1 MPRTRS
7 MALSLALV
15 ALTFGVRLHSAEPPW
30 LEIHSIHFTVVT
42 DAGEKKGREVAL
54 RFEQMRTVFAGL
66 LGRDRLQQ
74 SRPLTIL
81 AFKDDKSYYQLAPL
95 RQGRPIDA
103 PGFFLPGDDQDFI
116 ALNLF
121 EDQAWRAV
129 AHAFAVSLLN
139 WNYPPAQGW
148 FDEGLAE
155 YFSSI
160 RVNGNQVEIGGDPEL
175 LPSLSED
182 LAGNQHETHPPK
194 SLTELLG
201 AQVWLSLPDLFAMK
215 HDPSTRNQGTRHV
228 LYYAESWIV
237 MHYLLHEKKLPETGT
252 YFGLVLNQHVP
263 VEDAIQQAYG
273 MSAAQFEQAVK
284 DYFRS
289 LGGLTDVVNAARQ
302 TNVDPDRPPVTLDSG
317 QTDRFPVPVGA
328 EDSTIT
334 ARPLAE
340 ADARALYAGVQ
351 VRVPE
356 RRDIGLKTLRELAT
370 TPTEADKKAESKSA
384 KKIGEDAEQLPS
396 YAIGN
401 ALAHRF
407 LAWDHIEHAEFEDA
421 FTEISDA
428 ASLNPRDMWL
438 RYYLSV
444 AKYRVA
450 QSKHADM
457 SGLANMMLDLKGVLE
472 WNPEMADAYDLL
484 AMARNSGGS
493 STSAMQAARAAIV
506 LSPRNELYVYHLAQI
521 YVSSKKWEAA
531 GALLDRL
538 KSSNDP
544 QIASLARDLLSQAG
558 SERKYGIPMS
568 PTGTSPPKYEAQK
581 SPFDVLEQDAAK
593 RRASENPTGVTADH
607 RATKFVKGRLVS
619 VDCSKSPMA
628 VLVIRSDAGALKLRV
643 ADYKS
648 LLLIGAD
655 DFSCE
660 WRDVPVTANYK
671 PGAGTEGDLVSLEVR

>member
-7 MALSLALV
+7 IALCFAFL
-15 ALTFGVRLHSAEPPW
+15 ALTFCVRLHAAEPPW
-30 LEIHSIHFTVVT
+30 LEIHSIHYTVVT
-42 DAGEKKGREVAL
+42 DAGEKRGREVAL
-54 RFEQMRTVFAGL
+54 RFEQMRSVFAGL
-66 LGRDRLQQ
+66 LGKDRLQQ

-95 RQGRPIDA
+95 RQGRPIDV
-103 PGFFLPGDDQDFI
+103 PGFFLPCDDQDFV

-129 AHAFAVSLLN
+129 AHDFAVSLLS

-160 RVNGNQVEIGGDPEL
+160 RINGNQVEIGGDPEL
-175 LPSLSED
+175 LPSVTED
-182 LAGNQHETHPPK
+182 LVGNQREAHPPK

-201 AQVWLSLPDLFAMK
+201 AQVWLSLPDLFAVK

-252 YFGLVLNQHVP
+252 YFGLILNQHIP
-263 VEDAIQQAYG
+263 VEEAIQQAYG
-273 MSAAQFEQAVK
+273 MSPAQLEQAVK

-289 LGGLTDVVNAARQ
+289 LTGLADAVNAARQ
-302 TNVDPDRPPVTLDSG
+302 TNVDPARPAPTLNSG
-317 QTDRFPVPVGA
+317 QADRFPVPVGA

-334 ARPLAE
+334 ARPLPE

-356 RRDIGLKTLRELAT
+356 RRDIGLKTLQEFAT
-370 TPTEADKKAESKSA
+370 TPTEADKKAESKPA

-407 LAWDHIEHAEFEDA
+407 LAWDHIEHGEFEDA
-421 FTEISDA
+421 FSEIGDA

-444 AKYRVA
+444 AKYRMA
-450 QSKHADM
+450 QSRHADM
-457 SGLANMMLDLKGVLE
+457 TGLANMMLDLKGVLE

-484 AMARNSGGS
+484 AVARNSGGS
-493 STSAMQAARAAIV
+493 STAAMQAARAAIA
-506 LSPRNELYVYHLAQI
+506 LSPRNQLYVYHLAQI

-538 KSSNDP
+538 KSSSDP

-558 SERKYGIPMS
+558 SERKYGIP
-568 PTGTSPPKYEAQK
+568 TSPAGASQPKYEAQK

-593 RRASENPTGVTADH
+593 RAGENAPGTTADQ

-619 VDCSKSPMA
+619 IDCSKSPVA
-628 VLVIRSDAGALKLRV
+628 VVVVRSDAGLLKLRV

-660 WRDVPVTANYK
+660 WRDLPVTANYK
-671 PGAGTEGDLVSLEVR
+671 PSAGNEGDLVSLEVR